1 MFSFFSPSN
10 LQNRIPADLETQ
22 AKQSHRLLTSAA
34 HHRQKIS
41 KSQGKRSL
49 ELARD
54 LALTQQSLLAA
65 MGSGSAMQLAADYGL
80 DAAQRLA
87 LTVDVLRERGN
98 ADKNHEDA
106 GTPPVLDYAYELVVD
121 GRTLARPVNYNLLK
135 ILPPKG
141 VQVVDAKRPYMII
154 DPRAG
159 HGAGIGGFKPDSQVG
174 VALRAGHPVYFVVF
188 RQHPEAGQTLVDVMH
203 AEAGFL
209 REIARLH
216 PDSNKPVVVGNCQGG
231 WATLILAAANPELS
245 GPLVLNGA
253 PVSTWSG
260 QIGESPMRYNGG
272 LLGGVMP
279 AMMISDLGAGEFD
292 GAHLVSNF
300 EMLNPSRNFFGKY
313 YDLFAD
319 VDNKRESFLEFEKWW
334 GGFHFTNE
342 AEIRWIVEQLFVGN
356 KLARGKAELEP
367 GKLLDLKAIRSPII
381 VFASRGDNITPPQQ
395 ALNWIVDTFIDEQ
408 EIRIRGQRIVYM
420 VHEKVGHLGIF
431 VSSSIARKEHTEMTS
446 TLKTIEALAPGL
458 YEMKIDET
466 AGDEGNEHFFVSFH
480 DRKMQD
486 ILTTV
491 VNDRDQ
497 EKDFAAVAR
506 LSELGAQTYDM
517 ALRPVLQSLVTQ
529 QRADALRDAHP
540 SRMSRKLF
548 SDSNL
553 MLPLM
558 QPLVQW
564 ARDNR
569 QKTTPD
575 NPFLALERLMA
586 NSLMQSMDLMRDL
599 RDAAYENTFLAIYG
613 TPMMHALGKV
623 DKDEAEVEE
632 AGDLR
637 HMPEVKAALANM
649 EHGDLA
655 AAVIRMLVML
665 AGSRGSVRKDRLERS
680 AKVLNSTEPF
690 KSMGSERRAELIQ
703 QQSIIAEFEPKRAME
718 TLPVLLKRSEDRL
731 SALDVVNH
739 ILGARAEMEPH
750 SLELIQRMESLLGAP
765 DNEVSTRAVAKKAT
779 VKKAATPR

>member
-1 MFSFFSPSN
+1 MFSLFSLSP
-10 LQNRIPADLETQ
+10 LQNRLPADLEIH

-41 KSQGKRSL
+41 KSQGQRSL
-49 ELARD
+49 ELSRE
-54 LALTQQSLLAA
+54 LALTQQAIVAA
-65 MGSGSAMQLAADYGL
+65 MASGVAFQLAADYGL

-98 ADKNHEDA
+98 ADKAHEDA
-106 GTPPVLDYAYELVVD
+106 GTPPVLDYAYELIVD
-121 GRTLARPVNYNLLK
+121 GRTLARPVNYQLLK

-141 VQVVDAKRPYMII
+141 VQVVEAKRPYMII

-188 RQHPEAGQTLVDVMH
+188 RQHPEPGQTLVDVMH

-231 WATLILAAANPELS
+231 WATLILAAANPELA

-260 QIGESPMRYNGG
+260 QVGESPMRYNGG

-279 AMMISDLGAGEFD
+279 AMLISDLGGGEFD

-342 AEIRWIVEQLFVGN
+342 AEIRWIVETLFVGN

-395 ALNWIVDTFIDEQ
+395 ALNWIVDTFVDEQ

-420 VHEKVGHLGIF
+420 VHDKVGHLGIF

-491 VNDRDQ
+491 VNDREQ

-517 ALRPVLQSLVTQ
+517 ALRPVLQSLVTPQ
-529 QRADALRDAHP
+529 SAEALREAHP
-540 SRMSRKLF
+540 SRISRKLF
-548 SDSNL
+548 SDSNPL
-553 MLPLM
+553 LPM
-558 QPLVQW
+558 MEPLVQW
-564 ARDNR
+564 ARESR
-569 QKTTPD
+569 QKITPD
-575 NPFLALERLMA
+575 NPFLALERLLA
-586 NSLMQSMDLMRDL
+586 NSLMQSMDLLRDL
-599 RDAAYENTFLAIYG
+599 RDATYENTFLAIYG

-623 DKDEAEVEE
+623 GVEE
-632 AGDLR
+632 VAPEEAHDLR
-637 HMPEVKAALANM
+637 HMPEVKKALAAM
-649 EHGDLA
+649 EQGDLA
-655 AAVIRMLVML
+655 AAVIRMLVLL
-665 AGSRGSVRKDRLERS
+665 AGSRGSVRKDRLDRS
-680 AKVLNSTEPF
+680 ALVLSSTEPF
-690 KSMGSERRAELIQ
+690 NSMGSDRRAELIQ
-703 QQSIIAEFEPKRAME
+703 QQSIIAEFEPRRALE
-718 TLPVLLKRSEDRL
+718 TLPLLLKLPQDRL

-739 ILGARAEMEPH
+739 ILGSRAEMEPH

-765 DNEVSTRAVAKKAT
+765 DNARSTRAVARKAPAKKAS
-779 VKKAATPR
+779 APR